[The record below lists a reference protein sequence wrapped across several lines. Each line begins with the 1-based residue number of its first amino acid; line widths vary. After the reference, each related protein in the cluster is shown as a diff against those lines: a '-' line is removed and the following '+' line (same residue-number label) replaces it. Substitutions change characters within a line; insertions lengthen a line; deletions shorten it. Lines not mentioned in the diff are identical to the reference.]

1 MGTVWQTGKEMS
13 ELKLENCRLD
23 NRFDILRCLGRGS
36 YAEIFVA
43 RVVSPSDHLP
53 PMVVIKA
60 LNTNLQ
66 GEPDAELERT
76 LIENFQ
82 NEAKAL
88 DRVRH
93 PNIIS
98 CLGRGTALDLDDRLF
113 HYLVL
118 EYLPGG
124 DLAKLCN
131 NRPLPLNQ
139 ALFYLEQVCRGLS
152 HAHARGVIHRDI
164 KPQNLLLTEDR
175 RTVKIA
181 DFGVAKIKLIETQE
195 GIITK
200 VGTEIYAAPEH
211 HPASDT
217 TPLDALSRATREH
230 LTPAA
235 DVYSLAKTTFML
247 LAGRAPRE
255 FARRPVTR
263 FPSEIACERWA
274 PAVLRV
280 LERATQND
288 PELRYQTVAEFWR
301 ELQAAVQEAQVEDLE
316 NAPTKLLV
324 KDEETVVAKPRAER
338 IEIARSAEQRPEEIG
353 PKHPTGRHLDP
364 SRIIVP
370 IAGSIEQGSAQEAT
384 LQDGGASAAAPSN
397 HFAARR
403 RPLRWLATA
412 AFISC
417 FVFLLYATHNYVS
430 SLRQGRTATATAENP
445 SPIGRQLVA
454 TTDVN
459 LRSGPSASYPRVGL
473 AERGS
478 VVRVLDARNNWLEV
492 VIVEHGRPKEDPA
505 SLDRGWV
512 NAIYFDP
519 K

>member
-1 MGTVWQTGKEMS
+1 MS

-23 NRFDILRCLGRGS
+23 DRFDILQCLGRGS

-43 RVVSPSDHLP
+43 RVVPPNDHLP

-60 LNTNLQ
+60 LNTHLQ

-82 NEAKAL
+82 NEAEAL

-98 CLGRGTALDLDDRLF
+98 RLGHGTALDLEDRLF

-118 EYLPGG
+118 EYLSGG

-131 NRPLPLNQ
+131 KRPLPIRE
-139 ALFYLEQVCRGLS
+139 ALFYLEQVCRGLG

-211 HPASDT
+211 HPGGET

-255 FARRPVTR
+255 FARRPITKL
-263 FPSEIACERWA
+263 PPDIEQQSWA
-274 PAVLRV
+274 SAVLRV

-288 PELRYQTVAEFWR
+288 PERRYQTVAEFWH
-301 ELQAAVQEAQVEDLE
+301 ELQAAVQKAEAEDLE

-324 KDEETVVAKPRAER
+324 KEEETVVAKPRAEWADR
-338 IEIARSAEQRPEEIG
+338 DRVSRPEQAE
-353 PKHPTGRHLDP
+353 PKPSAGRHFGP
-364 SRIIVP
+364 SRIVVP
-370 IAGSIEQGSAQEAT
+370 TAGDLGQRSVQEETALEPPSSADS
-384 LQDGGASAAAPSN
+384 LVRL
-397 HFAARR
+397 AARR
-403 RPLRWLATA
+403 GHPLRWLATA
-412 AFISC
+412 ALILC

-430 SLRQGRTATATAENP
+430 SLRPARMTTATGENS
-445 SPIGRQLVA
+445 SPVGRQFVA
-454 TTDVN
+454 TTDIN
-459 LRSGPSASYPRVGL
+459 LRSGPSPSYPRVGL

-478 VVRVLDARNNWLEV
+478 VVRVLDARNNWFEV

-505 SLDRGWV
+505 SSDRGWV
-512 NAIYFDP
+512 NANYLDP

>member
-1 MGTVWQTGKEMS
+1 MS

-23 NRFDILRCLGRGS
+23 DRFDILQCLGRGS

-43 RVVSPSDHLP
+43 RVVPPNDHLP

-60 LNTNLQ
+60 LNTHLQ

-82 NEAKAL
+82 NEAEAL

-98 CLGRGTALDLDDRLF
+98 RLGHGTALDLEDRLF

-131 NRPLPLNQ
+131 KRPLPIRE
-139 ALFYLEQVCRGLS
+139 ALFYLEQVCRGLG

-211 HPASDT
+211 HPGGET

-255 FARRPVTR
+255 FARRPITKLPPDVEQQ
-263 FPSEIACERWA
+263 SWA
-274 PAVLRV
+274 PGVLRV

-288 PELRYQTVAEFWR
+288 PGSRYQTVAEFWY
-301 ELQAAVQEAQVEDLE
+301 EMQEAVQKAEVEDLE
-316 NAPTKLLV
+316 NAPTRLLA
-324 KDEETVVAKPRAER
+324 KEEETVVAKPRADRGDLDRDPASRVKE
-338 IEIARSAEQRPEEIG
+338 IESRPSA
-353 PKHPTGRHLDP
+353 GRHFDP
-364 SRIIVP
+364 SRIVVP
-370 IAGSIEQGSAQEAT
+370 IADDVGQRSVQEE
-384 LQDGGASAAAPSN
+384 AALEPAPSADS
-397 HFAARR
+397 HVRLAARR
-403 RPLRWLATA
+403 GRPLRWLATVTL
-412 AFISC
+412 ILC

-430 SLRQGRTATATAENP
+430 SLRQARMTTATGENS
-445 SPIGRQLVA
+445 SPVGRQFVA
-454 TTDVN
+454 TTDIN
-459 LRSGPSASYPRVGL
+459 LRSGPSPSYPRVGL

-478 VVRVLDARNNWLEV
+478 VVRVLDARNNWFEV
-492 VIVEHGRPKEDPA
+492 IIVEHGRPKEDPT
-505 SLDRGWV
+505 SSDRGWV
-512 NAIYFDP
+512 NANYLDP